1 MKKIKLSKG
10 LFALVSDEDF
20 ERVNAYKWCAS
31 HESRGTKH
39 YAIRRV
45 TVHGKRVKVRMHR
58 FILGLSHM
66 SPLIVDH
73 LDGDGLDNRRENL
86 EVVTQTENMRRV
98 KTWKKK
104 GMRCE
109 RK

>member
-20 ERVNAYKWCAS
+20 ERVNEFKWCAS

-45 TVHGKRVKVRMHR
+45 TVDGKRVKIRMHR
-58 FILGLSHM
+58 EVMGLNNE
-66 SPLIVDH
+66 SPLVVDH

-86 EVVTQTENMRRV
+86 EVVTQTENMRRC
-98 KTWKKK
+98 KTWKK
-104 GMRCE
+104 E
-109 RK
+109 RDAL